1 MPPQTLNCMV
11 SSPPAEFW
19 QILTA
24 CLTPVIALGVAGITL
39 NQYRVAKAKLKLDLF
54 DRRYAVFRKVW
65 ETLSAITTKG
75 ASALEDGLYTPFNN
89 ILPDTEF
96 LFGKDMYD
104 YVAELAS
111 KWSQLKALEKAE
123 GHPTSRPPEREAI
136 ENWFHAQASSGAK
149 AKFSRYLDFEKWT

>member
-1 MPPQTLNCMV
+1 MPLPTLNVVV
-11 SSPPAEFW
+11 SSPPAQWW

-24 CLTPVIALGVAGITL
+24 CLTPIIALAVAWIAL

-65 ETLSAITTKG
+65 ETLTPIAMNG
-75 ASALEDGLYTPFNN
+75 ASTLEDGLYTPFNN

-111 KWSQLKALEKAE
+111 KWSLLMALEKME
-123 GHPTSRPPEREAI
+123 DRPTSRPADIKNLKE
-136 ENWFHAQASSGAK
+136 WFHEQASSGAK
-149 AKFSRYLDFEKWT
+149 AKFTKYLDFEKWT